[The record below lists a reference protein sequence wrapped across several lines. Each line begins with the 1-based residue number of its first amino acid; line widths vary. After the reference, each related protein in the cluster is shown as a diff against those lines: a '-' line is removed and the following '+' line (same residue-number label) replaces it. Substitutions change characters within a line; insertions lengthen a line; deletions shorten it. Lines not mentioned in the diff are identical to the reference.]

1 MHHLRDHI
9 MQQIQSQ
16 EQWVLYRLEKF
27 YSNATHLEKVKSILN
42 GTSNLSLR
50 LIDWFVTN
58 YAKKYNVAFLTKNQK
73 HVIIYLSYK
82 SHLKAY
88 SKKMFDPFCRWKRIK
103 FHDIETT
110 VGQLNFFEWAISD
123 DVLDYLE
130 RNREEVHSDMEKRL
144 HESKEPSKEGIPKKR
159 HELSRSAT
167 KSLTRHDVK
176 VKVSF
181 D

>member
-1 MHHLRDHI
+1 

-27 YSNATHLEKVKSILN
+27 YSVPENLSKVRDILN
-42 GTSNLSLR
+42 GTSKISLR
-50 LIDWFVTN
+50 LIDWS
-58 YAKKYNVAFLTKNQK
+58 KSQK
-73 HVIIYLSYK
+73 HVVVYLSYK

-103 FHDIETT
+103 FMEMDTT

-123 DVLDYLE
+123 EVLDYLE
-130 RNREEVHSDMEKRL
+130 KNREVIHADMEGRL
-144 HESKEPSKEGIPKKR
+144 SEIKETAKTDTKKKR
-159 HELSRSAT
+159 HELSNSAT

-176 VKVSF
+176 ISVKF

>member
-1 MHHLRDHI
+1 
-9 MQQIQSQ
+9 
-16 EQWVLYRLEKF
+16 
-27 YSNATHLEKVKSILN
+27 
-42 GTSNLSLR
+42 
-50 LIDWFVTN
+50 
-58 YAKKYNVAFLTKNQK
+58 
-73 HVIIYLSYK
+73 
-82 SHLKAY
+82 
-88 SKKMFDPFCRWKRIK
+88 MFDPFCRWKRIK

-123 DVLDYLE
+123 DVLEYLE
-130 RNREEVHSDMEKRL
+130 KNREEVHSDMEKRL
-144 HESKEPSKEGIPKKR
+144 HESKEPTKEGFPKKR